1 MTDEKRMRRHANSA
15 AQAACQSAGHE
26 STPSAESAGL
36 SRVSSR
42 SAYTRKEKGRAAEEA
57 AALHLEREGWSIR
70 ERNWSCRTGE
80 LDLIAVKDDLLLF
93 VEVRSRSGSGFGLPA
108 ESVDARKIQKV
119 RHTAEVY
126 LHRFGLSDRRIRFDV
141 IAVMLGRNLEI
152 RSLEQIEEAF

>member
-1 MTDEKRMRRHANSA
+1 MNENKRKTREASSA
-15 AQAACQSAGHE
+15 AGTASLHRKPAQSA
-26 STPSAESAGL
+26 
-36 SRVSSR
+36 
-42 SAYTRKEKGRAAEEA
+42 YNRKEKGKAAEQA
-57 AALHLEREGWSIR
+57 AALHLERNGWTVK

-80 LDLIAVKDDLLLF
+80 LDLIAVKDQTILF

-126 LHRFGLSDRRIRFDV
+126 LHRFGLSDRVIRFDV

>member
-1 MTDEKRMRRHANSA
+1 MNENKRKTRGASSTTDAASLHRRPS
-15 AQAACQSAGHE
+15 QA
-26 STPSAESAGL
+26 
-36 SRVSSR
+36 SSN
-42 SAYTRKEKGRAAEEA
+42 RKEKGRAAEEA
-57 AALHLEREGWSIR
+57 AALHLERNGWTVK

-80 LDLIAVKDDLLLF
+80 LDLIAIRGETILF

-126 LHRFGLSDRRIRFDV
+126 LHRFGLSDRPIRFDV

>member
-1 MTDEKRMRRHANSA
+1 MNENKRKTQGASSTADAASLHRRPS
-15 AQAACQSAGHE
+15 QA
-26 STPSAESAGL
+26 
-36 SRVSSR
+36 SSN
-42 SAYTRKEKGRAAEEA
+42 RKEKGRAAEEA
-57 AALHLEREGWSIR
+57 AAVHLERNGWTVK

-80 LDLIAVKDDLLLF
+80 LDLIAVRGETILF

-126 LHRFGLSDRRIRFDV
+126 LHRFGLSDRPIRFDV